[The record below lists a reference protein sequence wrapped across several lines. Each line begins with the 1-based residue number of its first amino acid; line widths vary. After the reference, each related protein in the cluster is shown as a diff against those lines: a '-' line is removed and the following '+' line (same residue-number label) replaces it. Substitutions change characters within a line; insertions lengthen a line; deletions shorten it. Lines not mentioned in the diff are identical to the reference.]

1 MTVITLLLHMLLIGW
16 AADRI
21 SRQEGDLQCVFWPAL
36 TVRLVSGIALGL
48 VYSLY
53 YGVGDTLV
61 YADDGAALA
70 TVAKHDAGGYL
81 KFLWSSQP
89 AQPWPALQTNEPRA
103 LFMVKLVSIF
113 SLVCFDNYWTIALYF
128 SFLSFSGA
136 WFLVRQIDLRF
147 PALTPAASIAFL
159 FFPSAVFWSS
169 GVIKESLAL
178 AALFFLTG
186 IFLKLWFGE
195 KVTLYQW
202 LVLLLAAW
210 ILWNLK
216 YYFAA
221 IFFAVA
227 VAGLLYKAA
236 ARVLRPARFGTEAL
250 VWLVMFIVPL
260 GIVMASRP
268 NFHPGRI
275 FTVIVENY
283 HAYSKIS
290 SSEDLIHFSA
300 LSPDAWSMVANAP
313 WALFSGL
320 FRPFLWEGNN
330 VLQMVAAVENLFL
343 FLLFGIAMA
352 SVRAVRKSAH
362 RMLVFSAVMYILLLC
377 VFITL
382 STPNFGTLSRYRCGY
397 IPYFVF
403 LLLCSPPVLRI
414 LQSSF
419 NRLVLFKR

>member
-1 MTVITLLLHMLLIGW
+1 MFITLLLHMLLIGW
-16 AADRI
+16 IAYRI
-21 SRQEGDLQCVFWPAL
+21 RLQEPGLQRVFWPAL
-36 TVRLVSGIALGL
+36 TVRLISGIALGL
-48 VYSLY
+48 VYWLY
-53 YGVGDTLV
+53 YGVGDTLA
-61 YADDGAALA
+61 YAQDGATLA
-70 TVAKHDAGGYL
+70 AVAKYDPGAYL
-81 KFLWSSQP
+81 KFLWTSQP
-89 AQPWPALQTNEPRA
+89 AQPWPVLQTHEPRA
-103 LFMVKLVSIF
+103 LFMVKLVSLF

-128 SFLSFSGA
+128 SFLAFLGA
-136 WFLVRQIDLRF
+136 WFLLRQIALRL
-147 PALTPAASIAFL
+147 PALVPAASIAFL
-159 FFPSAVFWSS
+159 FVPSAVFWSS

-178 AALFFLTG
+178 AALFFLSG
-186 IFLKLWFGE
+186 IFLKLWFSE
-195 KVTLYQW
+195 KVTVYQW

-210 ILWNLK
+210 ILWSLK

-227 VAGLLYKAA
+227 VGGLLYKVA
-236 ARVLRPARFGTEAL
+236 ARALRPARFGTQLL
-250 VWLVMFIVPL
+250 VWLVVFIIPL

-268 NFHPGRI
+268 NFHPNRI

-290 SSEDLIHFSA
+290 SSEDLIRFST
-300 LSPDAWSMVANAP
+300 LSPDAVSMAANAP

-320 FRPFLWEGNN
+320 FRPFLWEAHN
-330 VLQMVAAVENLFL
+330 VLQMAAAVENLFL
-343 FLLFGIAMA
+343 FVLFCIAL
-352 SVRAVRKSAH
+352 SSAWAERRSPH
-362 RMLVFSAVMYILLLC
+362 RMLVFSAGMYILLLC

>member
-1 MTVITLLLHMLLIGW
+1 MTFITLLLHLLLIGW
-16 AADRI
+16 IAYRI
-21 SRQEGDLQCVFWPAL
+21 SLRESGLQRVFWSAL
-36 TVRLVSGIALGL
+36 TVRMVSGIALGL
-48 VYSLY
+48 VYLLY
-53 YGVGDTLV
+53 YGVGDTLA
-61 YADDGAALA
+61 YAEDGAALA
-70 TVAKHDAGGYL
+70 AVAKRDPGGYL

-89 AQPWPALQTNEPRA
+89 AQPWPVLQFNEPRA
-103 LFMVKLVSIF
+103 LFMIKLVSIF

-128 SFLSFSGA
+128 SFISFLGA
-136 WFLVRQIDLRF
+136 WFLVRQIGLRL
-147 PALTPAASIAFL
+147 PSLTPAASIAFL
-159 FFPSAVFWSS
+159 FFPSAAFWSS

-178 AALFFLTG
+178 ASLFFLTG

-195 KVTLYQW
+195 KVALYQW
-202 LVLLLAAW
+202 LVLLLAVW
-210 ILWNLK
+210 IVWNLK

-227 VAGLLYKAA
+227 VAGLLYKVA
-236 ARVLRPARFGTEAL
+236 ARALKPSRFGTQAL
-250 VWLVMFIVPL
+250 VWLVVFIIPL

-283 HAYSKIS
+283 HAYSQIS
-290 SSEDLIHFSA
+290 SPEDRIHFSG
-300 LSPDAWSMVANAP
+300 LSPDIGSMAANAP

-320 FRPFLWEGNN
+320 FRPFLWEANN
-330 VLQMVAAVENLFL
+330 VLQMTAAMENLVLIVL
-343 FLLFGIAMA
+343 FCIALA
-352 SVRAVRKSAH
+352 SVGAAGKSAH
-362 RMLVFSAVMYILLLC
+362 RMLVFSAGMYILLLC

>member
-1 MTVITLLLHMLLIGW
+1 MTFITLLLHLLLICW
-16 AADRI
+16 AAYRI
-21 SRQEGDLQCVFWPAL
+21 SLREPGLQRVFWPAL
-36 TVRLVSGIALGL
+36 TVRLISGIALGL
-48 VYSLY
+48 VYLLY
-53 YGVGDTLV
+53 YGLGDTLA
-61 YADDGAALA
+61 YAEDGATLA
-70 TVAKHDAGGYL
+70 TVAKHNPGGYL

-89 AQPWPALQTNEPRA
+89 AQPWPVLQTNEPRA

-128 SFLSFSGA
+128 SFFSFLGA
-136 WFLVRQIDLRF
+136 WFLVRQIGSRL
-147 PALTPAASIAFL
+147 PALMPAASIAFL
-159 FFPSAVFWSS
+159 FFPSAAFWSS

-195 KVTLYQW
+195 SVALYQW
-202 LVLLLAAW
+202 LMLLLAAW

-227 VAGLLYKAA
+227 VAGLLYKVA
-236 ARVLRPARFGTEAL
+236 ARAFKPARFGMQAL
-250 VWLVMFIVPL
+250 VWLVVFIIPL

-283 HAYSKIS
+283 HAYTQIS
-290 SSEDLIHFSA
+290 SSDDLIHFSRLA
-300 LSPDAWSMVANAP
+300 PDAWSMAANTP

-320 FRPFLWEGNN
+320 FRPFLWEANN
-330 VLQMVAAVENLFL
+330 ALQMAAAVENLFL
-343 FLLFGIAMA
+343 FVLFCIALA
-352 SVRAVRKSAH
+352 SVGAVRRSAH
-362 RMLVFSAVMYILLLC
+362 RMLVFSAGMYILLLC